1 MRKREREN
9 PCGICGHYHKF
20 EEGEVCGVCG
30 HRWKTSDGE
39 GTPARH
45 ESAFPTEVLK
55 DFLFL
60 GSYDNAS
67 RSEVLKT
74 LGISRILNNSF
85 TYHSLQRDRPLDFDG
100 AIQFLEQCERDKS
113 RVLVHCMSGKNR
125 SAAIVAA
132 FLMNSRA
139 WRLAQSLQWV
149 KDRRPQVQLTDASRN
164 ELLEYEQ
171 KLFGLSAEPVIP
183 TESFASLGFGY
194 TKPADDT
201 QAPAFNQMTA
211 PSIFQR
217 VGPNDIPANFA
228 FGAERTVGVNPQD
241 SDNNGGTNPAS
252 TDNVMD
258 SS

>member
-9 PCGICGHYHKF
+9 PCGICGHYLKF

-30 HRWKTSDGE
+30 HRWKPSDGE

-67 RSEVLKT
+67 LSEVLKT
-74 LGISRILNNSF
+74 LGISRILNTVPDCYNLYQNSF

-100 AIQFLEQCERDKS
+100 AIQFL
-113 RVLVHCMSGKNR
+113 
-125 SAAIVAA
+125 A
-132 FLMNSRA
+132 
-139 WRLAQSLQWV
+139 SL
-149 KDRRPQVQLTDASRN
+149 N
-164 ELLEYEQ
+164 ELLEYKQ

-183 TESFASLGFGY
+183 TESFASLGFSY